1 MANIDTVP
9 RRPHV
14 ATMLRL
20 PPELHARLVA
30 LAEKEHRSITAEVTH
45 LLEDAVARAEREL
58 REREEG
64 REREAPP
71 EPPERGPNE
80 RRGTFTSGRGPG
92 T

>member
-1 MANIDTVP
+1 LATIDSVP

-45 LLEDAVARAEREL
+45 LLEDAVARAEREV
-58 REREEG
+58 RERERAAALQAGE
-64 REREAPP
+64 
-71 EPPERGPNE
+71 PERQDDRP
-80 RRGTFTSGRGPG
+80 SG
-92 T
+92 